1 MKCKLNP
8 NLQSL
13 SGKAGNLLFK
23 TYTKPDGTKV
33 TRCYTMPRKKDGS
46 FGYERKTPVSDAEL
60 KNREL
65 FKKACASNKD
75 LTPEELDF
83 YKNCFHVD
91 KGVYRGK
98 KYASFRGYLLAV
110 AYNTIKEKEQTKS
123 VHSRD

>member
-23 TYTKPDGTKV
+23 TFTKPDGTKI
-33 TRCYTMPRKKDGS
+33 TRCYTMPRKQDGS
-46 FGYERKTPVSDAEL
+46 FGYERKAPVSDAEL

-65 FKKACASNKD
+65 FKKANEAIKEMSCLE
-75 LTPEELDF
+75 LTKYILE
-83 YKNCFHVD
+83 FHNNW
-91 KGVYRGK
+91 GVYKGK
-98 KYASFRGYLLAV
+98 KYATFRGYLLALS
-110 AYNTIKEKEQTKS
+110 YDTIREIEQTKS